1 MQWAM
6 HMIVAK
12 KPVLGIAA
20 FSGTGKT
27 TLLTQ
32 LLPLLG
38 ARGLRVGMIK
48 HAHHSF
54 EIDTP
59 GKDSYELRKAGAA
72 QMLIASARRWALM
85 VDHGNLGEPR
95 LPQALARLDQ
105 DSLDL
110 ILVEGFKTEP
120 IPKIELHRPSLG
132 KPAIYPGDETVVA
145 VATDGD
151 LPVPTELPILDINNA
166 EAIAGFVLH
175 WLARQP
181 DEAAAS

>member
-1 MQWAM
+1 MPV
-6 HMIVAK
+6 IVAK

-27 TLLTQ
+27 TLLTR

-85 VDHGNLGEPR
+85 VDHEHRGEPR
-95 LPQALARLDQ
+95 LAQALARLDQ

-120 IPKIELHRPSLG
+120 IPKIELHRPCLG
-132 KPAIYPGDETVVA
+132 KPAMYPGDDTVVA

-151 LPVPTELPILDINNA
+151 LPVVTELPVLDINDV
-166 EAIAGFVLH
+166 EAIAGFVLQ
-175 WLARQP
+175 WLARQREKAP
-181 DEAAAS
+181 AS